1 MKKKIFIYGLLGFLL
16 GIAGFA
22 AEEEAYGIEEVQILE
37 EEKIPL
43 TKVEKAEQELAH
55 MQEKVDFYK
64 RVVRSV
70 EREEA
75 ELKELNKIKM
85 RYIKKTIK

>member
-1 MKKKIFIYGLLGFLL
+1 MKRKFFIYGLLGLLL
-16 GIAGFA
+16 GMAGFA
-22 AEEEAYGIEEVQILE
+22 AEEAYDIEEIQILE
-37 EEKIPL
+37 EEEIPL

-85 RYIKKTIK
+85 KDIKKTIK

>member
-1 MKKKIFIYGLLGFLL
+1 MKRKVFIYGLLGFLL

-22 AEEEAYGIEEVQILE
+22 AEEAYVMEEIQILE

-85 RYIKKTIK
+85 RDIKKTIK

>member
-1 MKKKIFIYGLLGFLL
+1 MRKMILAGLFLFIIIPL
-16 GIAGFA
+16 A
-22 AEEEAYGIEEVQILE
+22 AEEIAIEEIE
-37 EEKIPL
+37 TD
-43 TKVEKAEQELAH
+43 TKLEKAEAELDY
-55 MQEKVDFYK
+55 MKEKVDFYK

-85 RYIKKTIK
+85 KDIKKTIK

>member
-1 MKKKIFIYGLLGFLL
+1 MKRKVFIYGLLGFLL
-16 GIAGFA
+16 GIAGFSA
-22 AEEEAYGIEEVQILE
+22 GEEIYDIEEIQILE

-70 EREEA
+70 QREEE
-75 ELKELNKIKM
+75 ELKALKRIRVRK
-85 RYIKKTIK
+85 

>member
-1 MKKKIFIYGLLGFLL
+1 MKRKVFIYGLLGFLL
-16 GIAGFA
+16 GMAGFA
-22 AEEEAYGIEEVQILE
+22 AEEAYDIEEIQILE

-85 RYIKKTIK
+85 RDIKKTIK

>member
-1 MKKKIFIYGLLGFLL
+1 MKRKVFIYCLLGFLL

-22 AEEEAYGIEEVQILE
+22 AEEEIYDIEEIQILE

-70 EREEA
+70 QREEE
-75 ELKELNKIKM
+75 ELKALKRIRVRK
-85 RYIKKTIK
+85 

>member
-1 MKKKIFIYGLLGFLL
+1 MKRKVFIYGLLGFLL

-22 AEEEAYGIEEVQILE
+22 AEEAYVMEEIQILE
-37 EEKIPL
+37 EEEIPL

-55 MQEKVDFYK
+55 MQGKVDFYK

-85 RYIKKTIK
+85 KDIKKTIK

>member
-1 MKKKIFIYGLLGFLL
+1 MKRKVFIYGLLGFLL

-22 AEEEAYGIEEVQILE
+22 AEEEIYDIEEIQILE

-43 TKVEKAEQELAH
+43 TKVEKAEQELAR

-70 EREEA
+70 QREEE
-75 ELKELNKIKM
+75 ELKALKRIRVRK
-85 RYIKKTIK
+85 

>member
-1 MKKKIFIYGLLGFLL
+1 MKRKVFVYGLLGFLL

-22 AEEEAYGIEEVQILE
+22 AEEEIYDIEEIQILE
-37 EEKIPL
+37 EEKVPL

-55 MQEKVDFYK
+55 MQGKVDFYK

-70 EREEA
+70 EREEG
-75 ELKELNKIKM
+75 ELKEKKKKKM
-85 RYIKKTIK
+85 RDIKKTIK

>member
-1 MKKKIFIYGLLGFLL
+1 MKRKVFIYGLLGFLL

-22 AEEEAYGIEEVQILE
+22 AEEEIYDIEEIQILE

-64 RVVRSV
+64 RVVRSI
-70 EREEA
+70 EREEE
-75 ELKELNKIKM
+75 ELKEL
-85 RYIKKTIK
+85 KKQRIRNIRKK

>member
-1 MKKKIFIYGLLGFLL
+1 MKRKVFIYGLLGFLL

-22 AEEEAYGIEEVQILE
+22 AEEEIYDIEEIQILE

-55 MQEKVDFYK
+55 MQGKVDFYK

-70 EREEA
+70 QREEE
-75 ELKELNKIKM
+75 ELKALKRIRVRK
-85 RYIKKTIK
+85 

>member
-1 MKKKIFIYGLLGFLL
+1 MKRKVFIYGLLGFLL

-22 AEEEAYGIEEVQILE
+22 AEEEIYDIEEIQILE

-70 EREEA
+70 QREEE
-75 ELKELNKIKM
+75 ELKALKRIRVRK
-85 RYIKKTIK
+85 